1 MRILATIPALA
12 TGAEPGG
19 VASRPDAS
27 GALAAPAPPAV
38 VRRPAVGPR
47 RPASRS
53 RRQPLPLRSL
63 AALAALALV
72 AWSLAHWNDARRLRH
87 QKAATLADRPPAAA
101 AEEAVLR

>member
-12 TGAEPGG
+12 TEADPGG
-19 VASRPDAS
+19 TANGPGVSS
-27 GALAAPAPPAV
+27 GPAPPV
-38 VRRPAVGPR
+38 VVCRPSARPR
-47 RPASRS
+47 RPVDRF

-87 QKAATLADRPPAAA
+87 QEAAKLADRPPAAT

>member
-12 TGAEPGG
+12 TGADPGG
-19 VASRPDAS
+19 TASGPAVSSRP
-27 GALAAPAPPAV
+27 APQV
-38 VRRPAVGPR
+38 GGSRPSARPR
-47 RPASRS
+47 RPVDRF
-53 RRQPLPLRSL
+53 RRQPFPLRSL

-87 QKAATLADRPPAAA
+87 QEAAKLADRPPAAT

>member
-1 MRILATIPALA
+1 
-12 TGAEPGG
+12 
-19 VASRPDAS
+19 
-27 GALAAPAPPAV
+27 
-38 VRRPAVGPR
+38 
-47 RPASRS
+47 
-53 RRQPLPLRSL
+53 LPLRSL

>member
-12 TGAEPGG
+12 TGADPGG
-19 VASRPDAS
+19 ATNGPDA
-27 GALAAPAPPAV
+27 GGAPAPPAV

-47 RPASRS
+47 LPASRS
-53 RRQPLPLRSL
+53 RRQAFPLRSL

-87 QKAATLADRPPAAA
+87 QEAAKLADRPPAAT